1 MKIVET
7 HDLILRGK
15 TPKSPEWNSACDQ
28 VRQAVVSTDWPHG
41 TGKFTIY
48 PESGKERGKG
58 NGVDL
63 IKKPC
68 IRTLR
73 ELGWETERLPP
84 IQAGTLTTGD
94 LDALLRTKIG
104 YIGFEWETGNI
115 SSSHRAI
122 NKLLL
127 TLKLGGI
134 TGGFLVVPSN
144 KPKVYLTDRIGNIGE
159 LRPYFGSSVFWCE
172 HPGICGPSYWA
183 RAVFPGI
190 RTYPRKIPYFP
201 LWEDTR
207 IRKGALQIIVVEHD
221 ATSSEVPRIPK
232 RTDGRA
238 LS

>member
-1 MKIVET
+1 VKIVET
-7 HDLILRGK
+7 HDLISRGK
-15 TPKSPEWNSACDQ
+15 TTKSPEWNSACDQ
-28 VRQAVVSTDWPHG
+28 VRQAVVSADWPHG

-144 KPKVYLTDRIGNIGE
+144 KLKVYLTDRIGKIGE
-159 LRPYFGSSVFWCE
+159 LR
-172 HPGICGPSYWA
+172 
-183 RAVFPGI
+183 
-190 RTYPRKIPYFP
+190 PYFP

-232 RTDGRA
+232 RTNGRA